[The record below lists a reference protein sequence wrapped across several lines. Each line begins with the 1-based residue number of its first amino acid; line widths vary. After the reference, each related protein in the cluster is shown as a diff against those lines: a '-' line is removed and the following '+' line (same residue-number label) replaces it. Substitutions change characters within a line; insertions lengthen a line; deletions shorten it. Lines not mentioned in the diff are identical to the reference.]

1 MIKLSPD
8 GKLIA
13 SGDNQ
18 RVILV
23 YEADTKKVVCDRFGF
38 HTGSIFDL
46 DWSGDSKF
54 LASASLDGSV
64 MLWEI
69 ETKKRLKNYPNFD
82 VIKLMELDSLMTI
95 KTLFVPAIL
104 VI

>member
-1 MIKLSPD
+1 MKEKSSTSIHFGEYQVIKLSPD

-18 RVILV
+18 RTILV
-23 YEADTKKVVCDRFGF
+23 YEAESKKVVCDIFGF

-46 DWSGDSKF
+46 DWTGDSKF
-54 LASASLDGSV
+54 LASSSLDGSV

-69 ETKKRLKNYPNFD
+69 EIKKRLKNIILTLM
-82 VIKLMELDSLMTI
+82 VIK
-95 KTLFVPAIL
+95 
-104 VI
+104 